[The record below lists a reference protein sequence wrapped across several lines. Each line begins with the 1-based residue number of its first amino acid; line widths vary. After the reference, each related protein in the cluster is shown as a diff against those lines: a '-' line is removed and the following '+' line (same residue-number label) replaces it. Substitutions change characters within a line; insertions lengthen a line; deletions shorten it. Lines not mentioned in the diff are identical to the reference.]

1 MNREIEKKSILISF
15 PKTFWIANMMEFF
28 ERGAYYG
35 LNSVLAV
42 YLVDVLGFRQ
52 QSVGL
57 LQGFVYAL
65 TYILPIFG
73 GALGDRLGYRKIL
86 LLAFSLLTMGY
97 FAAGNFDSYGLIFL
111 FLLIM
116 ATGSGLFKPLITGTV
131 ARTTTKENSGFGFG
145 VYYWSINLGAFLS
158 PFFISWVKGFNW
170 RYVFFSSALWCFL
183 MLFPAAFIYKDPER
197 PKSSKPIRQV
207 LKEAMLVLSDSRFM
221 LLIVVYSTF
230 WILYFQMFGS
240 VLWYLRDFV
249 YRAPVDAFMQK
260 IPVLKP
266 FKFDAEFVTIINAG
280 TIVLLVVLVSRITKN
295 LKAFPVMAVGILLG
309 LCGFVVLAFTHSA
322 WMFILG
328 IAVFSLGEMTAHP
341 KYYSYIGLVAPQ
353 DKKAVYMGYAF
364 LYGVFGSLIGSNLGA
379 VLYERI
385 LAPIAPSSEALAAG
399 MPLSTEVLSKVR
411 MFWLVFAAL
420 GIFCL
425 AGMLLY
431 NRFFSEDTP
440 QTNLW
445 AWRTMLGIY
454 VVIAVAGTYFL
465 IQSLVISP
473 EVQWRT
479 LTQSLIMLALGGGG
493 TIISIRRKK

>member
-341 KYYSYIGLVAPQ
+341 KYYSYVGLVAPQ

>member
-1 MNREIEKKSILISF
+1 
-15 PKTFWIANMMEFF
+15 
-28 ERGAYYG
+28 
-35 LNSVLAV
+35 
-42 YLVDVLGFRQ
+42 
-52 QSVGL
+52 
-57 LQGFVYAL
+57 
-65 TYILPIFG
+65 
-73 GALGDRLGYRKIL
+73 
-86 LLAFSLLTMGY
+86 
-97 FAAGNFDSYGLIFL
+97 
-111 FLLIM
+111 
-116 ATGSGLFKPLITGTV
+116 
-131 ARTTTKENSGFGFG
+131 
-145 VYYWSINLGAFLS
+145 
-158 PFFISWVKGFNW
+158 
-170 RYVFFSSALWCFL
+170 
-183 MLFPAAFIYKDPER
+183 
-197 PKSSKPIRQV
+197 
-207 LKEAMLVLSDSRFM
+207 
-221 LLIVVYSTF
+221 
-230 WILYFQMFGS
+230 MFGS